1 MFSKLST
8 RLRDWERGLRYS
20 FGNDITDP
28 VQRRRSKLHYNL
40 FDHAFLRVPW
50 TNFYPV
56 SEGVWRSNQPTHSR
70 FVKYK
75 DMGMKS
81 VINLRGSDPQA
92 HYLFEEESC
101 RILGIK
107 LYDCKL
113 WARRAA
119 ERENIVHTIDTMRS
133 VQKPMMFHCKSG
145 ADRAGFCAAM
155 YQMIFDDVPVQ
166 IARKQLSFKFIHIKW
181 SKTGVLDYTLDV
193 FEARQN
199 KAAEKGEIGFEQ
211 WIRTEYDHRVIQQG
225 FDSKTPA
232 AQIA

>member
-1 MFSKLST
+1 MFSKLSKS
-8 RLRDWERGLRYS
+8 LSDWERSLRYS
-20 FGNDITDP
+20 FGSDITDP
-28 VQRRRSKLHYNL
+28 VARRKSKLHYNL
-40 FDHAFLRVPW
+40 FDHAFLRVLW
-50 TNFYPV
+50 TNFFPV
-56 SEGVWRSNQPTHSR
+56 SDGVWRSNQPTHRR
-70 FVKYK
+70 FIKYR
-75 DMGMKS
+75 DMGIKS
-81 VINLRGSDPQA
+81 VINLRGTDPYA

-101 RILGIK
+101 RVLGMK
-107 LYDCKL
+107 LYNCRL

-119 ERENIVHTIDTMRS
+119 ERENLIEAIDLMRT
-133 VQKPMMFHCKSG
+133 VQKPFMFHCKSG

-166 IARKQLSFKFIHIKW
+166 EARKQLSFKFIHIKS

-199 KAAEKGEIGFEQ
+199 KADIDFET
-211 WIRTEYDHRVIQQG
+211 WIRTEYDNDVIQQG